1 MPDLSIF
8 KALYGQ
14 ASTQD
19 TASFR
24 ETSGC
29 VDLLWE
35 HWVDTT
41 SAPQSL
47 TTIPTSCHTPNKSNI
62 AAHKLVL

>member
-8 KALYGQ
+8 EALYGQ

-41 SAPQSL
+41 SAQQSL
-47 TTIPTSCHTPNKSNI
+47 SYPRHVTLQTKAT
-62 AAHKLVL
+62 